1 MRGAFGVLRVAVWLT
16 QLGLSV
22 AGPPVLF
29 LLLGSWLH
37 KSCGWGGWVVVVC
50 IILGVL
56 GAAGGLI
63 SSLRTLNRLGHSP
76 EDEPPMGFND
86 HD

>member
-1 MRGAFGVLRVAVWLT
+1 MRGAFRVLNLLVWLT

-29 LLLGSWLH
+29 ILLGSWLH
-37 KSCGWGGWVVVVC
+37 KSCGWGEWVTLVC

-56 GAAGGLI
+56 GSLGGLI
-63 SSLRTLNRLGHSP
+63 SSMKSLHRLAQQN
-76 EDEPPMGFND
+76 EEKPPPGFND

>member
-1 MRGAFGVLRVAVWLT
+1 MRSTFRVLNALVWLT

-22 AGPPVLF
+22 AGPPVLMI
-29 LLLGSWLH
+29 LLGSWLRDG
-37 KSCGWGGWVVVVC
+37 CGWGGWVVTVG

-56 GAAGGLI
+56 GAVGGLI
-63 SSLRTLNRLGHSP
+63 SSLQTLHRMAKR
-76 EDEPPMGFND
+76 EQQPPTGFNE

>member
-1 MRGAFGVLRVAVWLT
+1 MRSTFRVLSVLVWLT

-29 LLLGSWLH
+29 ILLGSWL
-37 KSCGWGGWVVVVC
+37 KDRFGLGSWVLIVG
-50 IILGVL
+50 IALGVL
-56 GAAGGLI
+56 GAIGGLI
-63 SSLRTLNRLGHSP
+63 SSFQTLHRMAKREP
-76 EDEPPMGFND
+76 EPPSGFND

>member
-1 MRGAFGVLRVAVWLT
+1 MRSGFKVLSVLVWVT

-29 LLLGSWLH
+29 ILLGSWLRG
-37 KSCGWGGWVVVVC
+37 SCGWGGWITVVC
-50 IILGVL
+50 IGLGVM
-56 GAAGGLI
+56 GAIGGLV
-63 SSLRTLNRLGHSP
+63 SSFQTLHRMANR
-76 EDEPPMGFND
+76 EAEPPQGFNE

>member
-1 MRGAFGVLRVAVWLT
+1 MRSTFRVLSVLVWLT

-29 LLLGSWLH
+29 ILLGRWLRDRFGLGSWVLIV
-37 KSCGWGGWVVVVC
+37 GIV
-50 IILGVL
+50 LGVL
-56 GAAGGLI
+56 GAVGGLI
-63 SSLRTLNRLGHSP
+63 SSFQTLHRMAKQEP
-76 EDEPPMGFND
+76 EPPSGFND